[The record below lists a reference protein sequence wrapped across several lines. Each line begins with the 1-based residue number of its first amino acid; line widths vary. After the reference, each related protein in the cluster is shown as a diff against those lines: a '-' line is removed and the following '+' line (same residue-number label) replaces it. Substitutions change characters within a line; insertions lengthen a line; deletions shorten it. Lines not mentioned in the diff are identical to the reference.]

1 MKNKPISKSFHM
13 RIDLKYD
20 MDSFNLKGEGS
31 EDIIFDLKSRDWSVV
46 QCSKGGW
53 QAIKVEQLYE
63 GKETVVRHPD
73 GEEYVYKVYKK
84 TNEGHRDNYPEIK
97 EDEDNFQ
104 VIIPMLRAAISAN
117 NIEECKI
124 FIPKLK
130 YNWINCQDDEGNTF
144 LHLAAIS
151 NANIEIC
158 KLLISKMH
166 SVPINVQN
174 DNNKLT
180 AYQEAKNRGYI
191 HICELL
197 EDITLPGGKKC
208 DYIKGIKES
217 LEKDP
222 KLREKIDQMLKDDR
236 LANKQLEGTK

>member
-53 QAIKVEQLYE
+53 QAIKVKQLFE
-63 GKETVVRHPD
+63 GEETVVRHPD

-84 TNEGHRDNYPEIK
+84 TKDLH
-97 EDEDNFQ
+97 NFQ
-104 VIIPMLRAAISAN
+104 AIIPILRAAISAN

-124 FIPKLK
+124 FIPRLK
-130 YNWINCQDDEGNTF
+130 YNWINYQDDEGNTF
-144 LHLAAIS
+144 LHFAAIS

-158 KLLISKMH
+158 KLLIDKM
-166 SVPINVQN
+166 SPVPINVQN
-174 DNNKLT
+174 DNKLT
-180 AYQEAKNRGYI
+180 AYQEAKNRGYT

-197 EDITLPGGKKC
+197 EDITLAGGK
-208 DYIKGIKES
+208 
-217 LEKDP
+217 L
-222 KLREKIDQMLKDDR
+222 
-236 LANKQLEGTK
+236 